1 MRYMVLSPKGIF
13 AQLFFSNVLKT
24 QNRVSPVIQKRR
36 SRSKISNLA
45 EFFW

>member
-1 MRYMVLSPKGIF
+1 MRYIVLSPKGIF
-13 AQLFFSNVLKT
+13 AQLFFSIKT

>member
-1 MRYMVLSPKGIF
+1 MRYMALSPKGIF
-13 AQLFFSNVLKT
+13 AQLFFGNVLKT

-45 EFFW
+45 ESFW